1 MPGIR
6 RREFFVAAGGAFGAL
21 TGLSIPRRAAAS
33 SSPRA
38 VNPDAYGVLTDLS
51 QCIGCRKCE
60 WACNAANNLPQQSLE
75 SFEDKSVFAIARRP
89 DANRFTVVNE
99 SPASNGGKPTWVKVQ
114 CMHCQ
119 DPACA
124 SACIVSAFKKEE
136 IGAVTYNAWRCMGCR
151 YCMVACP
158 FQIPAYEYDNAFA
171 PTVRKCTLCFDRIS
185 SEGKAPAC
193 VEICPPQCL
202 TFGKRSDL
210 LALAHEKIAR
220 HPDKYVDHVY
230 GEREVGGTSWLY
242 VSHRPFEE
250 LGLPRLP
257 EAAPPRLTESIQ
269 HGVFKNFFPPAA
281 LFTVLGTASWL
292 FRPRE
297 ENGGVAAGGAA
308 HAAVSGGALPAA
320 RDAAREAP
328 REAAHEAVHEHA
340 APVATP
346 FWTRGTLSLLALAVV
361 GAIFAAVRLVLGLAT
376 VTNLTDQ
383 YPWGIWIAIDVATGV
398 ALAAGGFTT
407 AAIAHIFH
415 RGSYHAIVRPALLS
429 ALLGY
434 TFVVLGL
441 LFDLGKYYNV
451 WHPMLPPMWSGNS
464 VLFEVGMCVMT
475 YLTVLYLEFVPIVT
489 ERWMGRVRLPGA
501 LSRLDRAAETAL
513 RLADRFANR
522 VMGVLIIAG
531 VVLSCLHQ
539 SSLGSLMLI
548 APSKMHPLWFT
559 PILPLLFLLS
569 AISVGYPVVMLE
581 SFLSARAFH
590 REPEM
595 PVLSRLGRILP
606 VILAIYLAFKIGD
619 LLIRGAAG
627 ALLAFDFPAFMFI
640 AEITI
645 GTLVPIAILVSERR
659 RNSPRALLLAALC
672 VIAGVVLN
680 RVNVFLVAYTPL
692 YATKVYFPSIG
703 EISVTVGL
711 FAALMLAYRWVVSTF
726 PVLAAESD
734 HAQ

>member
-6 RREFFVAAGGAFGAL
+6 RREFFVAAGGALGAL
-21 TGLSIPRRAAAS
+21 TGLSISRRASASTPKLAA
-33 SSPRA
+33 
-38 VNPDAYGVLTDLS
+38 NPDAYGVLTDLS

-75 SFEDKSVFAIARRP
+75 SFEDKSVFAVARRP

-99 SPASNGGKPTWVKVQ
+99 FPANGGKPTWVKAQ

-124 SACIVSAFKKEE
+124 SACIVSAFKKQEN
-136 IGAVTYNAWRCMGCR
+136 GAVTYNAWRCMGCR

-158 FQIPAYEYDNAFA
+158 FQIPAYEYENALA
-171 PTVRKCTLCFDRIS
+171 PTVRKCTLCFDRIAN
-185 SEGKAPAC
+185 EGKAPAC

-202 TFGKRSDL
+202 TFGKRRDL
-210 LALAHEKIAR
+210 LALAHEKIER
-220 HPDKYVDHVY
+220 HPDRYVDHVY
-230 GEREVGGTSWLY
+230 GEHEVGGTSWLY

-250 LGLPRLP
+250 LGLPNLP
-257 EAAPPRLTESIQ
+257 QAAPPRLTESIQ

-297 ENGGVAAGGAA
+297 ESGAA
-308 HAAVSGGALPAA
+308 HASGAA
-320 RDAAREAP
+320 DASSV
-328 REAAHEAVHEHA
+328 AHEPAHESHHEAA

-346 FWTRGTLSLLALAVV
+346 FWTRGTLTLLALAAI
-361 GAIFAAVRLVLGLAT
+361 GAIFAAVRLVFGLAT
-376 VTNLTDQ
+376 VTNLDDQ

-415 RGSYHAIVRPALLS
+415 RESYHPIVRPALLS

-434 TFVVLGL
+434 TFVVVGL

-489 ERWMGRVRLPGA
+489 ERWMGRVRLPGVFA
-501 LSRLDRAAETAL
+501 RFDRAAETML
-513 RLADRFANR
+513 SLADRFANR
-522 VMGVLIIAG
+522 VMGVLIISG

-548 APSKMHPLWFT
+548 APSKVHTLWFT

-569 AISVGYPVVMLE
+569 AISVGYPVVILE

-590 REPEM
+590 RAPEM

-619 LLIRGAAG
+619 LLVRGAAG
-627 ALLAFDFPAFMFI
+627 ALLTFDFPAFMFV

-645 GTLVPIAILVSERR
+645 GTLVPIALLLSERR
-659 RNSPRALLLAALC
+659 RNSPRALFVAALC

-680 RVNVFLVAYTPL
+680 RINVFLVAYTPL
-692 YATKVYFPSIG
+692 YATKAYFPSIG
-703 EISVTVGL
+703 EIAVTVGL
-711 FAALMLAYRWVVSTF
+711 FSALMLAYRWVVSTF
-726 PVLAAESD
+726 PVLAPEAAAERTR
-734 HAQ
+734 

>member
-6 RREFFVAAGGAFGAL
+6 RREFFVAAGGALGAL
-21 TGLSIPRRAAAS
+21 TGLSIPRGANASTPRRAA
-33 SSPRA
+33 
-38 VNPDAYGVLTDLS
+38 NPDAYGVLTDLS

-75 SFEDKSVFAIARRP
+75 SFEDKSVFAVARRP

-99 SPASNGGKPTWVKVQ
+99 CPATNGGKPTWVKVQ

-124 SACIVSAFKKEE
+124 SACIVSAFKKQEN
-136 IGAVTYNAWRCMGCR
+136 GAVTYNAWRCMGCR

-158 FQIPAYEYDNAFA
+158 FQIPAYEYENALN
-171 PTVRKCTLCFDRIS
+171 PTIRKCTLCFERIAN
-185 SEGKAPAC
+185 EGKAPAC

-210 LALAHEKIAR
+210 LALAHERLAR
-220 HPDKYVDHVY
+220 HSDRYVDHVY
-230 GEREVGGTSWLY
+230 GEHEVGGTSWLY
-242 VSHRPFEE
+242 ISHRPFEE
-250 LGLPRLP
+250 LGLPKLP
-257 EAAPPRLTESIQ
+257 DAAPPRLTESIQ

-292 FRPRE
+292 FRPRD
-297 ENGGVAAGGAA
+297 V
-308 HAAVSGGALPAA
+308 V
-320 RDAAREAP
+320 RETP
-328 REAAHEAVHEHA
+328 HEAA

-346 FWTRGTLSLLALAVV
+346 FWTRGTLALLALAVV
-361 GAIFAAVRLVLGLAT
+361 GAIFAAVRLVFGLAT

-415 RGSYHAIVRPALLS
+415 RGSYHSIVRPALLS

-489 ERWMGRVRLPGA
+489 ERWMGRMRLPGA
-501 LSRLDRAAETAL
+501 LSRLDRAAEALL

-548 APSKMHPLWFT
+548 APSKMHALWFT

-595 PVLSRLGRILP
+595 PILSRLGRILP
-606 VILAIYLAFKIGD
+606 VILAIYVAFKIGD
-619 LLIRGAAG
+619 LLIRGTAG

-645 GTLVPIAILVSERR
+645 GALVPIAILVSERR
-659 RNSPRALLLAALC
+659 RNSPRALFAAALC

-692 YATKVYFPSIG
+692 YATKAYLPSVG
-703 EISVTVGL
+703 EISVSVGL

-726 PVLAAESD
+726 PVLAAETDGANDSR
-734 HAQ
+734 